1 MGPIDWLILATLA
14 AILCLTEDIDRLLD
28 RWRERRTQE
37 RTL

>member
-1 MGPIDWLILATLA
+1 MNPVDGLIVAALA